1 MLKNNT
7 ASPQYEI
14 EMISLEQLV
23 PKDHLV
29 RKVAKAIDFEFIR
42 DEVAHLYCH
51 DNGRPAVDPVR
62 LFKIMLLGY
71 LFGIKSER
79 QLVKEIE
86 VNVAYRWFLGM
97 SLTEKVIDASTL
109 SQNRLRRF
117 NGTDV
122 FERIFTHIV
131 WQAMEKGLVGGKYLF
146 TDSTHLKA
154 SANKNKKHNE
164 KREVRVSH
172 YIAML
177 NEDVAKV
184 REAKGKKPLKASE
197 KAVEV
202 KDTNVSNTDPES
214 GYMHRDNKPK
224 GFFYLDHRTVD
235 GQCGIILDTFATAG
249 NVNDSQPYIAR
260 LDATTERFRFK
271 PKAVGLDAGYFTAPV
286 AESLARR
293 GIIGVFGYRRPTK
306 GKNCLRKSA
315 FHYNAETDSYTCPV
329 GQSLSYSTT
338 TREGYHTYKSNP
350 TYCQTCPLRSQCT
363 QNQKAERLITR
374 HIYQDAVDNANAVRV
389 SRQGRKLYQRRAE
402 TVERSFADAKQ
413 HHGHRYARYR
423 GLAKVQMQCFLAAMA
438 QNIKKIAL
446 VVWAIL
452 SYLWRQFYLFE
463 AWVKQSA
470 KMTAGTII

>member
-131 WQAMEKGLVGGKYLF
+131 WQAMEKGLVGGQYLF

-164 KREVRVSH
+164 KREVRVSQ

-224 GFFYLDHRTVD
+224 G
-235 GQCGIILDTFATAG
+235 GIILDTFATAG

-260 LDATTERFRFK
+260 LDATTDRFRFK

-315 FHYNAETDSYTCPV
+315 FHYNAET
-329 GQSLSYSTT
+329 
-338 TREGYHTYKSNP
+338 P
-350 TYCQTCPLRSQCT
+350 TAT
-363 QNQKAERLITR
+363 
-374 HIYQDAVDNANAVRV
+374 
-389 SRQGRKLYQRRAE
+389 
-402 TVERSFADAKQ
+402 
-413 HHGHRYARYR
+413 
-423 GLAKVQMQCFLAAMA
+423 
-438 QNIKKIAL
+438 L
-446 VVWAIL
+446 VP
-452 SYLWRQFYLFE
+452 
-463 AWVKQSA
+463 
-470 KMTAGTII
+470 

>member
-51 DNGRPAVDPVR
+51 DNGRPAVDPIR

-164 KREVRVSH
+164 KREVRVSQ

-202 KDTNVSNTDPES
+202 KDTNVSNTDTES

-249 NVNDSQPYIAR
+249 MSMTANPISLVLMRPQNAFGSSPKR
-260 LDATTERFRFK
+260 LVLMQGILPPLL
-271 PKAVGLDAGYFTAPV
+271 PKALLDEALLVYLVIV
-286 AESLARR
+286 A
-293 GIIGVFGYRRPTK
+293 PTK

-315 FHYNAETDSYTCPV
+315 FHYNAETDSYTCPA

-350 TYCQTCPLRSQCT
+350 TYCQTCPIRSQCT

-423 GLAKVQMQCFLAAMA
+423 GLSKVQMQCFLAAMA

-463 AWVKQSA
+463 AGVKQSA